1 MANKEFSPMGILR
14 YEIKDSLKQ
23 LENYRDT
30 QEEITKSIIIESK
43 YYIHHEGEVHEDYG
57 LDQESKWFPV
67 TFRNS
72 LFITNYAFFE
82 SLLIRICK
90 ILQQE
95 LGLKLSLKDIH
106 GGTTIEKVQKYIKL
120 VANLNFPDDTSVNW
134 QFLKKCNI
142 LRNSIAHN
150 YSEVDDKVSKLLPM
164 PNITQ
169 NISEVVNELLGET
182 HFVSNSGLHFTNSRF
197 YLLLDFCKEVLVII
211 SAFFREFFDANPD
224 LFTGSADARYKLS

>member
-1 MANKEFSPMGILR
+1 MANKMKFNSMEILGF
-14 YEIKDSLKQ
+14 EIKDSLKQ
-23 LENYRDT
+23 LENYRNS
-30 QEEITKSIIIESK
+30 QEEIIKSIIIESK
-43 YYIHHEGEVHEDYG
+43 YYIHHEGEVYEDYG

-90 ILQQE
+90 ILQGE
-95 LGLKLSLKDIH
+95 LDLNLSLKDIH
-106 GGTTIEKVQKYIKL
+106 GGATIEKVQKYIKL
-120 VANLNFPDDTSVNW
+120 VANLKFPDDTSKNW
-134 QFLKKCNI
+134 QFLKKCNN

-150 YSEVDDKVSKLLPM
+150 YSEVDEKVSKLLPM

-169 NISEVVNELLGET
+169 NIAEVVNELLGET
-182 HFVSNSGLHFTNSRF
+182 HLISSSSLHFTNSRF
-197 YLLLDFCKEVLVII
+197 YLLHDFCKEVLVSI

-224 LFTGSADARYKLS
+224 LFTGSEYKLS